1 MTAEVGLDKINM
13 PMGANFGDVDN
24 DGFLDIFLAT
34 GGPEYGALA
43 PKMLLRND
51 KGNTFVDIT
60 ASSGTAELH
69 KGHCVAFADLGNTGT
84 KTSWFLSEALLRGTR
99 EYNNLGDILFCLGDL
114 PGARKNF
121 GAALATYGE
130 IGDQNGVALA
140 QIGLGDVF
148 LTMGKHSEAK
158 EMYESSLEI
167 CRQLGSR
174 GRQAAALEGA
184 GNAQRMEGDVERAQ
198 KRYRE
203 AISILEEVGDKSEQA
218 HIRLHLAELLLD
230 EGKGGEAEIVA
241 RQSAS
246 VFGETRA
253 GRYLV
258 EANLLLSNALAAQG
272 RNAEA
277 RISIEQ
283 VTKAAID
290 SHNRR
295 LELKAA
301 VTAARIQAASDS
313 ASDVVKSVKRLHKI
327 ISDAGEASFADV
339 VLDARLAA
347 GEIEMNSG
355 NQGEGSAHLET
366 LENDAKSGGFR
377 LIARKAVAALR
388 SRQGHAAMRV
398 QN

>member
-1 MTAEVGLDKINM
+1 VTAEVGLDKINM

-69 KGHCVAFADLGNTGT
+69 KGHCVAFADLGDNGH
-84 KTSWFLSEALLRGTR
+84 E
-99 EYNNLGDILFCLGDL
+99 DILVSVGGATPGDARVQQSWRHTLL
-114 PGARKNF
+114 PRGLAGRTQKLWS
-121 GAALATYGE
+121 GLATYGE
-130 IGDQNGVALA
+130 MGDQNEVALA

-148 LTMGKHSEAK
+148 LTTGRHSEAR

-167 CRQLGSR
+167 CHQLGSR
-174 GRQAAALEGA
+174 GRQAAALAGA
-184 GNAQRMEGDVERAQ
+184 GNAQRTEGDVERVQ

-277 RISIEQ
+277 RMSIEQ

-313 ASDVVKSVKRLHKI
+313 ASDVVKSVKRLYKI

-339 VLDARLAA
+339 ALDARLAA

-377 LIARKAVAALR
+377 LIARKAAAALR